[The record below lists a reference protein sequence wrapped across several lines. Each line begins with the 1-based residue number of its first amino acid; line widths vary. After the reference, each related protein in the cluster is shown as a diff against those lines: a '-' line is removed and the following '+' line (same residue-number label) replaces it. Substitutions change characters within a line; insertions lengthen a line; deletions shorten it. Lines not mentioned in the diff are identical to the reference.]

1 MKVSLAMVLGLALV
15 LGAPVA
21 RADGVF
27 LSPSKMDAG
36 LRGKL
41 RVEVSR
47 GKATHPEVF
56 SKIRALRGHRP
67 EVYRN
72 FRSQEPT
79 VLPELVALGPDA
91 GWALVDAIAFD
102 GIERGAASREEWDAV
117 REGLLLALAELEM
130 PEAGPVF
137 RQVFASSQGDWVA
150 LRAAAIG
157 LGRLGGDPERAVL
170 FRALDKGGVQRDAA
184 LWGLR
189 YVRVPAAVDAV
200 APLLH
205 DTSPETVELAAR
217 TLGYQGSSW
226 AWRTGKAGA
235 AIHQMP
241 IRTKCRDALLSAYL
255 RYDDSV
261 REHLARALSMVDLPD
276 TLGKIDELLGSVT
289 DDEDRK
295 ALIGLKKRLSLR

>member
-1 MKVSLAMVLGLALV
+1 MKVSLAFLLGLALV

-36 LRGKL
+36 LRAKL
-41 RVEVSR
+41 RVEVSAA
-47 GKATHPEVF
+47 KASHPEVF
-56 SKIRALRGHRP
+56 AKIRALRGHRP
-67 EVYRN
+67 EVYRS

-102 GIERGAASREEWDAV
+102 GIARGAASRKEWDAV

-137 RQVFASSQGDWVA
+137 RQVFESSHGDWVA

-170 FRALDKGGVQRDAA
+170 LRALDKGGVPRDAA

-205 DTSPETVELAAR
+205 DASPETVKLAAR
-217 TLGYQGSSW
+217 TLGYQGSAW

-235 AIHQMP
+235 AAYQIP

-255 RYDDSV
+255 RHDDSV

-276 TLGKIDELLGSVT
+276 TIGKIDELFGNVT
-289 DDEDRK
+289 DNEDRK